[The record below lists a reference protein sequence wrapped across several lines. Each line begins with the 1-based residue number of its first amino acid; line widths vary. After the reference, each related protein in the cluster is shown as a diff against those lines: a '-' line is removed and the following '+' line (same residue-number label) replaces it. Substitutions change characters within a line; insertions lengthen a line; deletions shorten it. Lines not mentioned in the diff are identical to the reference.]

1 MRSQFCSK
9 LSRLSALVRQRA
21 ALHTYCRN
29 AQHEPNGAIPIEQQ
43 LRALEQLRRNLL
55 SNVAH
60 ELRTPLSGIL
70 GYGELLEEELNERL
84 NDEQRSFMHQIL
96 SEGYHLRDLINT
108 MLDMSQLATGTLELD
123 RQPLSLELL
132 VQQVCEQYRKLA
144 SPKEILLSC
153 MVENP
158 LPYVYADPS
167 RAFQVLGHLLTNALK
182 FTPVGGTVTL
192 SARLEPA
199 DGRPMVRVEVTDSG
213 IGINPEQLPML
224 FTSFFQAD
232 PSATRAFGGLG
243 LGLSLSKNLIELQ
256 GGHIW
261 AQSIPGEGS
270 TFGFTL
276 PVWQESD
283 EVLK

>member
-21 ALHTYCRN
+21 ALHANCRTG
-29 AQHEPNGAIPIEQQ
+29 ATDPNGAVPIEQQ
-43 LRALEQLRRNLL
+43 LRVLEQLRRNLL

-70 GYGELLEEELNERL
+70 GYGELLEEELEERL
-84 NDEQRSFMHQIL
+84 NDEQRSFMRQIL

-108 MLDMSQLATGTLELD
+108 MLDMSQLATGTMELD

-132 VQQVCEQYRKLA
+132 AQQACEQYRKLA
-144 SPKEILLSC
+144 SPKEIVLTCLI
-153 MVENP
+153 EDN
-158 LPYVYADPS
+158 LPFVYADPS

-182 FTPVGGTVTL
+182 FTPAGGTVAL
-192 SARLEPA
+192 RARLEPS
-199 DGRPMVRVEVTDSG
+199 DGRAMVRVEVTDSG
-213 IGINPEQLPML
+213 IGISPEKLPML
-224 FTSFFQAD
+224 FSSFFQAD
-232 PSATRAFGGLG
+232 PSATRTFGGLG

-261 AQSIPGEGS
+261 ANSTPGEGS

-276 PVWQESD
+276 PVWRESD
-283 EVLK
+283 EVLE